1 MEILQTENLGQNTTI
16 EHVIDTHGHAC
27 YRVCRIGMC
36 RFAEDRYY
44 ADMYARQFGWSPK
57 EGS

>member
-1 MEILQTENLGQNTTI
+1 MEILQTEDIGQGTTI
-16 EHVIDTHGHAC
+16 EHVIDAHGHAC
-27 YRVCRIGMC
+27 YRVCRVGMC

-44 ADMYARQFGWSPK
+44 ADMYAKHFGWSP